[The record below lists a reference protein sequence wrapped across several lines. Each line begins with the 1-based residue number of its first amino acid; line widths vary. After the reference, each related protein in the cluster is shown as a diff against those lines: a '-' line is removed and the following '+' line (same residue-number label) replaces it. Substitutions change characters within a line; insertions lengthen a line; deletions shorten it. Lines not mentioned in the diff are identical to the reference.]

1 MPSVRQILAAFLVA
15 LLILVPLMNSIGGW
29 EALERLLHALADF

>member
-1 MPSVRQILAAFLVA
+1 VSARQIFGGILVL

-29 EALERLLHALADF
+29 EAIEALLHALADF